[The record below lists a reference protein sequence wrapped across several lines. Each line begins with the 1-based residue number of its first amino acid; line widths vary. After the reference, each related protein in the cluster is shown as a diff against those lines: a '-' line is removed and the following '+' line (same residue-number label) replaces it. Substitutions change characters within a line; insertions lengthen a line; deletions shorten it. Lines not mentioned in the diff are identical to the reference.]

1 MKDKNL
7 PVVLRILWV
16 SLCTPAASAWV
27 SQNRIRAETCELNVL
42 SVRGGEEMQ
51 AHPRC
56 ERRRKQQA
64 ETLSLLASRSHL
76 LGLKVIHACHQLHT
90 ELSLYGAQ
98 RMNSK
103 RVPGESEGQSA
114 DSTSKVGR
122 RPRPRNREHER
133 ASRGREICASQ
144 IIWEGLL
151 SSSSAR
157 AAVEQHHRPGGG
169 LKQQKCSV
177 SQIWRLDVQDQGP
190 ARLGSVQS
198 SLTGSQAAIVSA
210 SLRGL
215 FSVCAWH
222 RGRGLTISLVCL
234 LRSALSPSD

>member
-1 MKDKNL
+1 
-7 PVVLRILWV
+7 
-16 SLCTPAASAWV
+16 
-27 SQNRIRAETCELNVL
+27 
-42 SVRGGEEMQ
+42 MQ

-56 ERRRKQQA
+56 ERCRKQQA

-157 AAVEQHHRPGGG
+157 AAVEQRHRPGGG

-177 SQIWRLDVQDQGP
+177 SRIRDQHSWVLFRALSL
-190 ARLGSVQS
+190 ARRRPS
-198 SLTGSQAAIVSA
+198 SLRPYVA
-210 SLRGL
+210 
-215 FSVCAWH
+215 FSRRVLGIGGEA
-222 RGRGLTISLVCL
+222 
-234 LRSALSPSD
+234 